1 MDRRVLFAILIL
13 FAGGATGVGVATFA
27 FVGLDDTNAEATV
40 VWESDPAPGDDGTGA
55 ATVDVDGETMVV
67 QPTVEDGD
75 RAVRAVVPGDG
86 RAWTTRIPGA
96 TGETDDDGSDAETDD
111 DGSDAETD
119 DDGDGDPV
127 DVSRLATGTL
137 GGDPVVALTTEPG
150 RLVVLNAADGEERFV
165 VDLDGTGTIAPAIGD
180 PTGDGE
186 TLVAAAGA
194 DGTVLA
200 VDGEGEPVFE
210 ASVDGRVERPPLVV
224 APDPDPD
231 GRDEPVPG
239 GVAVS
244 TAGTGPGAVHLFDE
258 AGETRWT
265 ATPEVTAVDWT
276 VAATR
281 RGPVLALGGS
291 NGNLEALEAADGS
304 SRYEVGLQD
313 RPVAV
318 GDVDGGQ
325 ILVGGVGSV
334 WAVNLLD
341 GEVVWKQ
348 QFGGQ
353 TRVNPPGVGEL
364 TGDDTPESAAVNREG
379 DVLGLTRNGE
389 VVVRGSVPETVVY
402 AGPRFAD
409 ADDDGTDEV
418 LVVDRDGVV
427 RALST

>member
-13 FAGGATGVGVATFA
+13 FAGGATGVGVAMFA

-40 VWESDPAPGDDGTGA
+40 VWESEPAPGDDGTGT
-55 ATVDVDGETMVV
+55 ATVDVDGETLVV

-96 TGETDDDGSDAETDD
+96 TSESDAETDD
-111 DGSDAETD
+111 G
-119 DDGDGDPV
+119 GDPV
-127 DVSRLATGTL
+127 GVSRLATGTL
-137 GGDPVVALTTEPG
+137 AGDPVVALTTAPG
-150 RLVVLNAADGEERFV
+150 RLVVLNADDGEERFA
-165 VDLDGTGTIAPAIGD
+165 VDLEGAGGTAPAIGD

-186 TLVAAAGA
+186 SLVATAGT

-210 ASVDGRVERPPLVV
+210 ASVDGRIERPPLVV

-239 GVAVS
+239 GVAIS
-244 TAGTGPGAVHLFDE
+244 TAGTDPGTVHLFDE
-258 AGETRWT
+258 SGETRWT
-265 ATPEVTAVDWT
+265 ATPEVTAVGWT
-276 VAATR
+276 VAETR

-291 NGNLEALEAADGS
+291 NGNLEALEVADGS

-325 ILVGGVGSV
+325 ILVGGGGSV

-379 DVLGLTRNGE
+379 EVLGLTRNGE

-418 LVVDRDGVV
+418 LVVDGDGVV

>member
-27 FVGLDDTNAEATV
+27 FVGLDDTNAEATI
-40 VWESDPAPGDDGTGA
+40 VWESEPAAGDDGSGT
-55 ATVDVDGETMVV
+55 ATVDVDGETLVV

-86 RAWTTRIPGA
+86 RAWTTRISGTPGE
-96 TGETDDDGSDAETDD
+96 GDDDEEGE
-111 DGSDAETD
+111 
-119 DDGDGDPV
+119 GDGTDPV
-127 DVSRLATGTL
+127 DVSRLTTGTL
-137 GGDPVVALTTEPG
+137 DGDRVVALTTGPG
-150 RLVVLNAADGEERFV
+150 RLVVLNADDGEERFV
-165 VDLDGTGTIAPAIGD
+165 VDLGGSGGVAPTIGD

-186 TLVAAAGA
+186 NVVVGVAT

-200 VDGEGEPVFE
+200 VDGDGDPVFE
-210 ASVDGRVERPPLVV
+210 ASVDGRVERRPLVV
-224 APDPDPD
+224 GPDPDPD
-231 GRDEPVPG
+231 GRDESVAG

-244 TAGTGPGAVHLFDE
+244 TARTDAGTVHFFDE
-258 AGETRWT
+258 SGETRWT
-265 ATPEVTAVDWT
+265 TTPTVTAVDWT
-276 VAATR
+276 VAETR

-291 NGNLEALEAADGS
+291 NGNLEALEVADGA

-353 TRVNPPGVGEL
+353 TRVNAPTVGEFA
-364 TGDDTPESAAVNREG
+364 GDDTPESAAVNREG
-379 DVLGLTRNGE
+379 EVLGLTRNGE

-402 AGPRFAD
+402 ASPRFAD
-409 ADDDGTDEV
+409 ANDDGTDEV

-427 RALST
+427 RALSA

>member
-27 FVGLDDTNAEATV
+27 FVGLDDANAEATV
-40 VWESDPAPGDDGTGA
+40 VWESEPAPGDDGTGA
-55 ATVDVDGETMVV
+55 ATVDVDGETLVV

-86 RAWTTRIPGA
+86 RAWTTRISGTPGES
-96 TGETDDDGSDAETDD
+96 GDDE
-111 DGSDAETD
+111 
-119 DDGDGDPV
+119 GDGNETGPV

-137 GGDPVVALTTEPG
+137 DGDPVVALTTGPG

-165 VDLDGTGTIAPAIGD
+165 VDLDGSGAVVPAIGS
-180 PTGDGE
+180 PTGDGRNV
-186 TLVAAAGA
+186 VAATTA
-194 DGTVLA
+194 DGSVLA
-200 VDGEGEPVFE
+200 VAGDGDPVFA
-210 ASVDGRVERPPLVV
+210 ASVDGRVERRPLVV
-224 APDPDPD
+224 GPDPDPD
-231 GRDEPVPG
+231 GRDESVPG

-244 TAGTGPGAVHLFDE
+244 TAGSGPGTVHFLDE
-258 AGETRWT
+258 RGEVRWT
-265 ATPEVTAVDWT
+265 TTPTVTAVGWN
-276 VAATR
+276 VAETR
-281 RGPVLALGGS
+281 RGPVLTLGGS
-291 NGNLEALEAADGS
+291 NGNLEALEVADGS

-325 ILVGGVGSV
+325 VLVGGVGSV

-353 TRVNPPGVGEL
+353 TRVNAPAVGEL

-379 DVLGLTRNGE
+379 EVLGLTRNGE

-402 AGPRFAD
+402 ASPRFAD
-409 ADDDGTDEV
+409 ANGDGTDEV